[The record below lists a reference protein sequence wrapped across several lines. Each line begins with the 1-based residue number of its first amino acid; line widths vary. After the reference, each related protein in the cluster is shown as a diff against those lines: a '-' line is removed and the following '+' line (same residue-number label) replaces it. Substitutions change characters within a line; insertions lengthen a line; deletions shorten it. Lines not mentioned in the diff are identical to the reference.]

1 MQTTENKRKDILFEK
16 NKMPINYK
24 TNSEKN
30 VTKLITSHTPVLLMD
45 ESDPYI
51 SHLCTVQGSR
61 DYLLARY
68 SVRNEENNGLNTYVH
83 G

>member
-24 TNSEKN
+24 TNSENN

-61 DYLLARY
+61 DYLLAR
-68 SVRNEENNGLNTYVH
+68 
-83 G
+83 

>member
-24 TNSEKN
+24 TNSENN

-51 SHLCTVQGSR
+51 SHLCTIQ
-61 DYLLARY
+61 
-68 SVRNEENNGLNTYVH
+68 
-83 G
+83 